1 MSGPQPSGHRVASD
15 KPFLVG
21 LALLGGSYLLIIAA
35 MVLADLVYLDYGD
48 RPVLGPESVQQG
60 RYTGGE
66 ATVAVEPGRDYFFR
80 KGENEAGLKVGDR
93 TQTGDG
99 VIRADGGTVILL
111 PRAQGEGKP
120 GTGSLR
126 PEARVSVVAV
136 TNGVAPV
143 TTDVAPGQLWGEFIR
158 VSGADAPGWDGVRE
172 ITHTTTNQ
180 LSFAVTEGASSAGSL
195 SLSRPNPLVQA
206 LRSRD
211 IRFSIKLSLVSC
223 TLTTLLSLWVA
234 VPIGYLMSRYE
245 FRGKP
250 VIDTLLDIPI
260 VLPPL
265 VVGLSLLILFRYM
278 PDWLSDAVVYKW
290 PAVVLAQFM
299 VACAFAVR
307 TMRVTF
313 DQIPQRYEQVAAAL
327 SELDLSGV
335 EVIPQTMP
343 PFPWYF
349 GGQRFMNLFI
359 DSAEIA
365 SFCTRHGYRVCF
377 DTSHSKLACNLHN
390 WSFTEFVQT
399 IGPHAAHLHL
409 GDASGVDGE
418 GLQIL
423 EGDIDWKMLSAAL
436 DDLAPSASFIPEIW
450 QGHKNEGEG
459 FWRGLELLENYF

>member
-1 MSGPQPSGHRVASD
+1 MSGPQPSGYRVASD

-21 LALLGGSYLLIIAA
+21 LAVLGGSYLLIIAA
-35 MVLADLVYLDYGD
+35 MVLADLIYLDYGD

-66 ATVAVEPGRDYFFR
+66 ATVVVEPGRDYFFR

-120 GTGSLR
+120 VTASLR
-126 PEARVSVVAV
+126 PEARVSGVAV
-136 TNGVAPV
+136 TDGVATV
-143 TTDVAPGQLWGEFIR
+143 TTDVAHGQLWGEFIR

-180 LSFAVTEGASSAGSL
+180 LSFAVSEGASSAGSL

-313 DQIPQRYEQVAAAL
+313 DQIPQRFEQVAL
-327 SELDLSGV
+327 TLG
-335 EVIPQTMP
+335 
-343 PFPWYF
+343 
-349 GGQRFMNLFI
+349 
-359 DSAEIA
+359 
-365 SFCTRHGYRVCF
+365 
-377 DTSHSKLACNLHN
+377 CNRR
-390 WSFTEFVQT
+390 Q
-399 IGPHAAHLHL
+399 A
-409 GDASGVDGE
+409 
-418 GLQIL
+418 
-423 EGDIDWKMLSAAL
+423 
-436 DDLAPSASFIPEIW
+436 
-450 QGHKNEGEG
+450 
-459 FWRGLELLENYF
+459 FWRVIMPQAKGGLLAAGTLAWARALGEFGPILVFAGATRQKTEVLPTSAFLELQAGRTEGMLAVSLIMIAAAVVVFLIARTLGMKRIFA

>member
-48 RPVLGPESVQQG
+48 RPVLGPEQVQQG

-93 TQTGDG
+93 IQTGDG

-111 PRAQGEGKP
+111 PRAAGEGKP
-120 GTGSLR
+120 VTASLR
-126 PEARVSVVAV
+126 PKARVSGVAV
-136 TNGVAPV
+136 TDGVATV
-143 TTDVAPGQLWGEFIR
+143 TTDVAHGQLWGEFIR

-211 IRFSIKLSLVSC
+211 IRFSIKLSLISC

-313 DQIPQRYEQVAAAL
+313 DQIPQRFEQVAL
-327 SELDLSGV
+327 TLG
-335 EVIPQTMP
+335 
-343 PFPWYF
+343 
-349 GGQRFMNLFI
+349 
-359 DSAEIA
+359 
-365 SFCTRHGYRVCF
+365 
-377 DTSHSKLACNLHN
+377 CNRR
-390 WSFTEFVQT
+390 Q
-399 IGPHAAHLHL
+399 A
-409 GDASGVDGE
+409 
-418 GLQIL
+418 
-423 EGDIDWKMLSAAL
+423 
-436 DDLAPSASFIPEIW
+436 
-450 QGHKNEGEG
+450 
-459 FWRGLELLENYF
+459 FWRVIMPQAKGGLLAAGTLAWARALGEFGPILVFAGATRQKTEVLPTSAFLELQAGRTEGMLAVSLIMIAAAVAVFLIARTLGMKRIFA

>member
-120 GTGSLR
+120 VTGSLR
-126 PEARVSVVAV
+126 PEVRVSVVAV
-136 TNGVAPV
+136 TNGVATV
-143 TTDVAPGQLWGEFIR
+143 TTDVAHGQLWGEFIR

-313 DQIPQRYEQVAAAL
+313 DQIPQRFEQVAL
-327 SELDLSGV
+327 TLG
-335 EVIPQTMP
+335 
-343 PFPWYF
+343 
-349 GGQRFMNLFI
+349 
-359 DSAEIA
+359 
-365 SFCTRHGYRVCF
+365 
-377 DTSHSKLACNLHN
+377 CNRR
-390 WSFTEFVQT
+390 Q
-399 IGPHAAHLHL
+399 A
-409 GDASGVDGE
+409 
-418 GLQIL
+418 
-423 EGDIDWKMLSAAL
+423 
-436 DDLAPSASFIPEIW
+436 
-450 QGHKNEGEG
+450 
-459 FWRGLELLENYF
+459 FWRVIMPQARGGLLAAGTLAWARALGEFGPILVFAGATRQKTEVLPTSAFLELQAGRTDGMLAVSLIMIAAAAVVFLIARTLGMKRIFA

>member
-15 KPFLVG
+15 KPFIVG
-21 LALLGGSYLLIIAA
+21 LAVLGGSYLLIIAA
-35 MVLADLVYLDYGD
+35 MVLAALVYLDYGD
-48 RPVLGPESVQQG
+48 RRVLGPESVQQG

-120 GTGSLR
+120 VTASLR
-126 PEARVSVVAV
+126 PEARVSGIAV
-136 TNGVAPV
+136 TNGVATV
-143 TTDVAPGQLWGEFIR
+143 TTDVAHGQLWGEFIR

-180 LSFAVTEGASSAGSL
+180 LSFAVAAGAAAGTL

-313 DQIPQRYEQVAAAL
+313 DQIPQRFEQVAL
-327 SELDLSGV
+327 TLG
-335 EVIPQTMP
+335 
-343 PFPWYF
+343 
-349 GGQRFMNLFI
+349 
-359 DSAEIA
+359 
-365 SFCTRHGYRVCF
+365 
-377 DTSHSKLACNLHN
+377 CNRR
-390 WSFTEFVQT
+390 Q
-399 IGPHAAHLHL
+399 A
-409 GDASGVDGE
+409 
-418 GLQIL
+418 
-423 EGDIDWKMLSAAL
+423 
-436 DDLAPSASFIPEIW
+436 
-450 QGHKNEGEG
+450 
-459 FWRGLELLENYF
+459 FWRVIMPQAKGGLLAAGTLAWARALGEFGPILVFAGATRQKTEVLPTSAFLELQAGRTEGMLAVSLIMIAAAVAVFLIARTLGMKRIFA

>member
-48 RPVLGPESVQQG
+48 RPVLGPEQVQQG

-120 GTGSLR
+120 VTASLR
-126 PEARVSVVAV
+126 PEARVSGVAV
-136 TNGVAPV
+136 TNGVATV
-143 TTDVAPGQLWGEFIR
+143 TTDVAHGQLWGEFIR

-313 DQIPQRYEQVAAAL
+313 DQIPQRFEQVAL
-327 SELDLSGV
+327 TLG
-335 EVIPQTMP
+335 
-343 PFPWYF
+343 
-349 GGQRFMNLFI
+349 
-359 DSAEIA
+359 
-365 SFCTRHGYRVCF
+365 
-377 DTSHSKLACNLHN
+377 CNRR
-390 WSFTEFVQT
+390 Q
-399 IGPHAAHLHL
+399 A
-409 GDASGVDGE
+409 
-418 GLQIL
+418 
-423 EGDIDWKMLSAAL
+423 
-436 DDLAPSASFIPEIW
+436 
-450 QGHKNEGEG
+450 
-459 FWRGLELLENYF
+459 FWRVIMPQAKGGLLAAGTLAWARALGEFGPILVFAGATRQKTEVLPTSAFLELQAGRTEGMLAVSLIMIAAAVVVFLIARTLGMKRIFA